1 MERMRRR
8 LGSVFVALALVVP
21 LVGAT
26 SAGVA
31 SAAPTSFVFAGSGF
45 GHGVG
50 MSQYGAYGQ
59 AVAGRSAAQIIQ
71 SYYSGSAVTSA
82 TDAVDLRVNLLHASP
97 TAAASSEAVD
107 GGSGDVSV
115 AAGTTTTVGT
125 KADVFEF
132 GVDGANVVVNKNGT
146 TVASAPVATI
156 LWSGTPTVL
165 NLAGTR
171 ADLSS
176 GGHRYRYGLVEV
188 SVLNGKLEAVNVLKL
203 HGEYLRGIAEVPSS
217 WPAAALQAQ
226 VIAAR
231 TYALRKYQAGVR
243 ADCQCHVYDTTADQV
258 FAGWDKENGAGG
270 ANWVA
275 AVDATSPSGSTGQVV
290 TVGGSLITTFY
301 FSSSG
306 GRTENNEDVFG
317 GSPLSYLRSVDD
329 PWSLGDYN
337 PRRSWSFTKTQAEVA
352 SAFGLTDVASIDLSS
367 RTTGGSVKNAVATSS
382 SGQKATISGQTLRS
396 RLGLPGAWIRKPVV
410 RIAGGDRYSTSV
422 EIGKVASDSSTT
434 VVIASGDTAHLVDGL
449 VAAPL
454 AAVKSAPLL
463 LSSPGGL
470 PSSVAAE
477 IDRRKA
483 TSAYLVGGAAA
494 LGSQVESDL
503 KAHGVTSVTRLAG
516 ADRYETGLAVARE
529 MGGTR
534 ANAVIASGD
543 VGHLVDALAAGGPA
557 AHEAWPI
564 LLVSRDAVPDATRT
578 ALTERGV
585 SATTVVGG
593 TSSISDATM
602 SQLPSPNRLAGGDRY
617 GTALAVADAFSG
629 PVGVDQVVVGSGAD
643 ANLVDS
649 LPGGAL
655 EHLIVLTS
663 PAPLTPATKAWLQA
677 RPDLGGV
684 QVLGG
689 TAAIADS
696 TLSSIRSAVG
706 G

>member
-1 MERMRRR
+1 
-8 LGSVFVALALVVP
+8 
-21 LVGAT
+21 
-26 SAGVA
+26 
-31 SAAPTSFVFAGSGF
+31 
-45 GHGVG
+45 
-50 MSQYGAYGQ
+50 
-59 AVAGRSAAQIIQ
+59 
-71 SYYSGSAVTSA
+71 
-82 TDAVDLRVNLLHASP
+82 
-97 TAAASSEAVD
+97 
-107 GGSGDVSV
+107 
-115 AAGTTTTVGT
+115 
-125 KADVFEF
+125 
-132 GVDGANVVVNKNGT
+132 
-146 TVASAPVATI
+146 
-156 LWSGTPTVL
+156 
-165 NLAGTR
+165 
-171 ADLSS
+171 
-176 GGHRYRYGLVEV
+176 
-188 SVLNGKLEAVNVLKL
+188 
-203 HGEYLRGIAEVPSS
+203 
-217 WPAAALQAQ
+217 
-226 VIAAR
+226 
-231 TYALRKYQAGVR
+231 
-243 ADCQCHVYDTTADQV
+243 
-258 FAGWDKENGAGG
+258 
-270 ANWVA
+270 
-275 AVDATSPSGSTGQVV
+275 
-290 TVGGSLITTFY
+290 
-301 FSSSG
+301 
-306 GRTENNEDVFG
+306 
-317 GSPLSYLRSVDD
+317 VDD

-337 PRRSWSFTKTQAEVA
+337 PRRSWSFTKSQAEVA

-367 RTTGGSVKNAVATSS
+367 RTTGGSVKSAVATSS

-422 EIGKVASDSSTT
+422 EIGKVASGSSTT
-434 VVIASGDTAHLVDGL
+434 VVIASGDTSHLVDGL

-454 AAVKSAPLL
+454 AAVKNAPLL

-477 IDRRKA
+477 VDRRKA
-483 TSAYLVGGAAA
+483 TTAYLVGGAAA
-494 LGSQVESDL
+494 LGAQVESDL

-655 EHLIVLTS
+655 EHVIVLTA

>member
-1 MERMRRR
+1 MEPMRRR
-8 LGSVFVALALVVP
+8 LGSVFVALTLVVP
-21 LVGAT
+21 LVGMT
-26 SAGVA
+26 SGGAA

-71 SYYSGSAVTSA
+71 SYYTGSAVTSA
-82 TDAVDLRVNLLHASP
+82 TDDVDLRVNLLHESP
-97 TAAASSEAVD
+97 TAAASSEAID
-107 GGSGDVSV
+107 GGSGAVSV
-115 AAGTTTTVGT
+115 TAGTTTTVGT

-132 GVDGANVVVNKNGT
+132 GIDGTNVVVNKNGA
-146 TVASAPVATI
+146 TVASGAVATI

-176 GGHRYRYGLVEV
+176 GGHRYRYGLIEV

-226 VIAAR
+226 VITAR

-243 ADCQCHVYDTTADQV
+243 DVCKCHVFDTTADQV

-275 AVDATSPSGSTGQVV
+275 AVNATSPSGSTGQVV

-317 GSPLSYLRSVDD
+317 GSALSYLRSVDD

-337 PRRSWSFTKTQAEVA
+337 PRRAWSYTKTQAEVA
-352 SAFGLTDVASIDLSS
+352 SAFGLPDVASMDLSS
-367 RTTGGSVKNAVATSS
+367 RTVGGSVKSAVATSS

-422 EIGKVASDSSTT
+422 EIGKVAAGSSTT
-434 VVIASGDTAHLVDGL
+434 VVVASGDTAHLVDGL

-454 AAVKSAPLL
+454 AAAKNAPLV

-483 TSAYLVGGAAA
+483 TTAYLVGGAAA
-494 LGSQVESDL
+494 LGAQVESDL

-557 AHEAWPI
+557 AHEGWPI

-602 SQLPSPNRLAGGDRY
+602 SQLPKPNRLAGADRFA
-617 GTALAVADAFSG
+617 TALAVADAFSG

-643 ANLVDS
+643 ANLVDT

-655 EHLIVLTS
+655 EHVIVLTS
-663 PAPLTPATKAWLQA
+663 PAPLTAATRAWLQA

>member
-1 MERMRRR
+1 MRRR
-8 LGSVFVALALVVP
+8 LGSVFVALALAVP
-21 LVGAT
+21 MMAAT
-26 SAGVA
+26 SPSTA
-31 SAAPTSFVFAGSGF
+31 SAAPASFVFAGSGF

-59 AVAGRSAAQIIQ
+59 AVAGRSATQIIQ
-71 SYYSGSAVTSA
+71 SYYTGSAVTSA
-82 TDAVDLRVNLLHASP
+82 NDNVDLRVNLLHEAP
-97 TAAASSEAVD
+97 TAAASSEAID
-107 GGSGDVSV
+107 GGSGTMSV
-115 AAGTTTTVGT
+115 VAGTTSTVGT
-125 KADVFEF
+125 KDDVFEF
-132 GVDGANVVVNKNGT
+132 GVDGSNVAVNKNGT
-146 TVASAPVATI
+146 GAGSAPVVTL
-156 LWSGTPTVL
+156 LWSGTPTVM

-171 ADLSS
+171 DDLAT
-176 GGHRYRYGLVEV
+176 GGHRYRYGLIEL
-188 SVLNGKLEAVNVLKL
+188 SVLNGKIEAVNVLKL

-226 VIAAR
+226 VITAR

-243 ADCQCHVYDTTADQV
+243 DVCRCHLFDTTADQV

-275 AVDATSPSGSTGQVV
+275 AVNATSPSGTNGQIV
-290 TVGGSLITTFY
+290 TVGGAPITTFY
-301 FSSSG
+301 YSSSG

-317 GSPLSYLRSVDD
+317 GAPLSYLRSVDD

-337 PRRSWSFTKTQAEVA
+337 PRRSWTFTKTQAEVA
-352 SAFGLTDVASIDLSS
+352 SAFGLPDVAALDLSS
-367 RTTGGSVKNAVATSS
+367 RTAGGSVDNAVATSS

-410 RIAGGDRYSTSV
+410 RIAGGDRYATSV
-422 EIGKVASDSSTT
+422 EIGKVAAGDTTT
-434 VVIASGDTAHLVDGL
+434 VVLASGDSAHLVDGL

-454 AAVKSAPLL
+454 AAVKRAPLL
-463 LSSPGGL
+463 LSAVAGL
-470 PSSVAAE
+470 PASVAAE

-483 TSAYLVGGAAA
+483 TTAFLVGGASA
-494 LGSQVESDL
+494 LSPQVEADL

-516 ADRYETGLAVARE
+516 ADRYATGLEVSRA
-529 MGGTR
+529 MGGSR
-534 ANAVIASGD
+534 PNAVIASGD
-543 VGHLVDALAAGGPA
+543 VGHLVDALASGGPA
-557 AHEAWPI
+557 ADQGWPI

-602 SQLPSPNRLAGGDRY
+602 GQLPTPNRLAGADRF

-629 PVGVDQVVVGSGAD
+629 PVGVDQVVVASGAD
-643 ANLVDS
+643 ANLVDA
-649 LPGGAL
+649 LPAGAL
-655 EHLIVLTS
+655 THVMVLTS
-663 PAPLTPATKAWLQA
+663 PSPLTPATRSWLQA

-684 QVLGG
+684 QVVGG
-689 TAAIADS
+689 TAAVADS
-696 TLSSIRSAVG
+696 TFSSIRAAAG